1 MIEDKNILEIKNVT
15 VSFDGFKAL
24 NSLSLEIKK
33 SQMIAIIVPNGAGK
47 TTLQDV
53 ITGKTKIDDGKIFFK
68 NNDLSQFSEHE
79 IVNLGIG
86 RKFQRPTIIENI
98 SVWDNLCIALNTR
111 KNFLSCL
118 LFKLKNKDLKKVV
131 EIISII
137 NLEKKKILIAKNLS
151 HGEKQW
157 LEIGMLLIQQSDL
170 LLIDEPVAG
179 MTEIETKKTSEL
191 LINISKDR
199 TVLVVEHDMNFIES
213 LGVEVVVLNEGSVLT
228 RGSMKNIKKNKQVID
243 VYLGR

>member
-24 NSLSLEIKK
+24 NSLSLEIEK
-33 SQMIAIIVPNGAGK
+33 SQMIAIIGPNGAGK

-53 ITGKTKIDDGKIFFK
+53 ITGKTKIDAGKIFFK
-68 NNDLSQFSEHE
+68 NNDLSQFTEHE

-118 LFKLKNKDLKKVV
+118 LFKLKNKDLKKVL

-137 NLEKKKILIAKNLS
+137 NLEKKKNLIAKNLS

-199 TVLVVEHDMNFIES
+199 TVLVVEHDMSFIES
-213 LGVEVVVLNEGSVLT
+213 LDVEVVVLNEGSVLT

>member
-33 SQMIAIIVPNGAGK
+33 SQMIAIIGPNGAGK

-118 LFKLKNKDLKKVV
+118 LFKLNNKDLKKVL

-137 NLEKKKILIAKNLS
+137 NLEKKKNLIAKNLS

>member
-33 SQMIAIIVPNGAGK
+33 SQMIAIIGPNGAGK

-118 LFKLKNKDLKKVV
+118 LFKLKNKDLEKVV

-137 NLEKKKILIAKNLS
+137 NLEKKKNLIAKNLS

-213 LGVEVVVLNEGSVLT
+213 LGVEIVVLNEGSVLT

>member
-1 MIEDKNILEIKNVT
+1 MIENKNILEIKNVT

-33 SQMIAIIVPNGAGK
+33 SQMIAIIGPNGAGK

-53 ITGKTKIDDGKIFFK
+53 ITGKTKVDDGKIFFK

-98 SVWDNLCIALNTR
+98 SVWDNLCIALNTK

-118 LFKLKNKDLKKVV
+118 FYKLKNEDLKKLV

-137 NLEKKKILIAKNLS
+137 NLEKKKNLIAKNLS

-179 MTEIETKKTSEL
+179 MTETETKKTSEL

-213 LGVEVVVLNEGSVLT
+213 LDVEVIVLNEGSVLT
-228 RGSMKNIKKNKQVID
+228 RGSMKKIKNNKQVID
-243 VYLGR
+243 IYLGR

>member
-33 SQMIAIIVPNGAGK
+33 SQMIAIIGPNGAGK

-98 SVWDNLCIALNTR
+98 SIWDNLCIALNTR

-118 LFKLKNKDLKKVV
+118 LFKLKNKDFKKVV

-137 NLEKKKILIAKNLS
+137 NLEKKKNLIAKNLS

-213 LGVEVVVLNEGSVLT
+213 LRVEVVVLNEGSVLT

>member
-33 SQMIAIIVPNGAGK
+33 SQMIAIIGPNGAGK

-53 ITGKTKIDDGKIFFK
+53 ITGKTKIDAGKIFFK
-68 NNDLSQFSEHE
+68 NNDLSQFTEHE

-118 LFKLKNKDLKKVV
+118 LFKLKNKDLIKVL

-137 NLEKKKILIAKNLS
+137 NLEKKKNLIAKNLS

-199 TVLVVEHDMNFIES
+199 TVLVVEHDMSFIES
-213 LGVEVVVLNEGSVLT
+213 LDVEVVVLNEGSVLT

>member
-1 MIEDKNILEIKNVT
+1 MT

-33 SQMIAIIVPNGAGK
+33 SQMIAIIGPNGAGK

-137 NLEKKKILIAKNLS
+137 NLEKKKNLIAKNLS

>member
-1 MIEDKNILEIKNVT
+1 MIENKNILEIKNVT

-33 SQMIAIIVPNGAGK
+33 SQMIAIIGPNGAGK

-68 NNDLSQFSEHE
+68 NNDLSQFTEHE

-98 SVWDNLCIALNTR
+98 SVWDNLCIALNTS
-111 KNFLSCL
+111 KNFFSCL
-118 LFKLKNKDLKKVV
+118 FYKLNYKDFEKVV

-137 NLEKKKILIAKNLS
+137 NLEKKKHLIAKNLS

-213 LGVEVVVLNEGSVLT
+213 LDVEVVVLNEGSLLT

>member
-33 SQMIAIIVPNGAGK
+33 SQMIAIIGPNGAGK

-68 NNDLSQFSEHE
+68 NNDLSQFTEHE

-131 EIISII
+131 EIISTI
-137 NLEKKKILIAKNLS
+137 NLEKKKNLIAKNLS

-228 RGSMKNIKKNKQVID
+228 RGTMKNIKKNKQVID

>member
-1 MIEDKNILEIKNVT
+1 MIEDKNILEIKDVT

-33 SQMIAIIVPNGAGK
+33 SQMIAIIGPNGAGK

-118 LFKLKNKDLKKVV
+118 LFKLKSKDLKKVV

-137 NLEKKKILIAKNLS
+137 NLEKKKNLIAKNLS

>member
-33 SQMIAIIVPNGAGK
+33 SQMIAIIGPNGAGK

-53 ITGKTKIDDGKIFFK
+53 ITGKTKIDAGKIFFK
-68 NNDLSQFSEHE
+68 NNDLSQFTEHE

-118 LFKLKNKDLKKVV
+118 LFKLKNKDLKKVL

-137 NLEKKKILIAKNLS
+137 NLEKKKNLIAKNLS

-213 LGVEVVVLNEGSVLT
+213 LDVEVVQLNEGSVLT

>member
-33 SQMIAIIVPNGAGK
+33 SQMIAIIGPNGAGK

-137 NLEKKKILIAKNLS
+137 NLEKKKNLIAKNLS

-213 LGVEVVVLNEGSVLT
+213 LDVEVVVLNEGSLLT

>member
-33 SQMIAIIVPNGAGK
+33 SQMIAIIGPNGAGK

-68 NNDLSQFSEHE
+68 NNDLSQFTEHE

-98 SVWDNLCIALNTR
+98 SVWDNLCIALNTS
-111 KNFLSCL
+111 KNFFSCL
-118 LFKLKNKDLKKVV
+118 LYKPSNKDFEKVV

-137 NLEKKKILIAKNLS
+137 NLEKKKYLIAKNLS

-157 LEIGMLLIQQSDL
+157 LEIGMLLIQQADL

-213 LGVEVVVLNEGSVLT
+213 LDVEVVVLNEGSLLT